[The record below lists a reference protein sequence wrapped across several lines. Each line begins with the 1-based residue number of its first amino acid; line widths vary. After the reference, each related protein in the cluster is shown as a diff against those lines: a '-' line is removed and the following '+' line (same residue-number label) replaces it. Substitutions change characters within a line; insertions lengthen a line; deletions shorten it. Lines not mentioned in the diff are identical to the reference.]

1 MGMFDEVKCSAPI
14 GELTN
19 VLTQTKDISD
29 DYWEGGT
36 MSFYWIDPSG
46 YLWATDY
53 SNSYDFQ
60 LIGTRYTPVKNS
72 NRGKIYQLPIT
83 KSIEIYHYTIQPDG
97 YVEGVICD
105 LNLSQGRLV
114 DYKYK

>member
-46 YLWATDY
+46 LCGQQITLGHMILYLMGHDTL
-53 SNSYDFQ
+53 Q
-60 LIGTRYTPVKNS
+60 
-72 NRGKIYQLPIT
+72 
-83 KSIEIYHYTIQPDG
+83 
-97 YVEGVICD
+97 
-105 LNLSQGRLV
+105 
-114 DYKYK
+114 